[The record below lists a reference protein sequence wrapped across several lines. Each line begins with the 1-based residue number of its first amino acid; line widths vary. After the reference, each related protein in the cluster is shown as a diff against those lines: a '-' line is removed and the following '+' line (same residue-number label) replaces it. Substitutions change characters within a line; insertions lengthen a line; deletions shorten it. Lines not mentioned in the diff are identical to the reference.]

1 MSIESLRGGGRPL
14 IESVRA
20 REVLDSR
27 GNPTVAVAVA
37 TSFGAVE
44 EAMVPSGASTG
55 KYEAVELRDG
65 DKSRYGGKGVLKAV
79 AAVNEMLG
87 PALEGLDVTAQR
99 EIDEQLIDLD
109 GTENKSNFGANALL
123 GVSLAC
129 ARAAAVSLGVPLYR
143 YLGGP
148 TASTM
153 PVPMMNVING
163 GKHAEGALQFQ
174 EIMIVPI
181 GAPTMQDAVRY
192 GSEVFHAL
200 GKILHDQ
207 GQPTLVGD
215 EGGYAP
221 RLASIDDALKLLI
234 AAIEKAGYKPGD
246 DIAIALDSAAQEF
259 MHDGKYFPHLPDHAM
274 NSAEMVAMYEGLVHN
289 YPIISLEDPLGEDD
303 WDGWNLLTQRIG
315 ARVQLVGDDL
325 FVTNLKRLER
335 GIKEHTA
342 NAILIKVNQI
352 GTLTETLDA
361 VQMAHRAGYRSV
373 ISHRSG
379 ETGDTTIADIAV
391 ATGAGQIKTGSLSRS
406 DRIEKYN
413 RLMGIAD
420 DLGTVATY
428 PGRSAFRAL

>member
-1 MSIESLRGGGRPL
+1 VSIESLRGGGRPL

-99 EIDEQLIDLD
+99 EIDEQLIDMD

-129 ARAAAVSLGVPLYR
+129 ARAAAVSLGIPLYR

-181 GAPTMQDAVRY
+181 GAPTMQDAVRKFFMHWARCCT
-192 GSEVFHAL
+192 SKASRLLSVMKAVTRR
-200 GKILHDQ
+200 DS
-207 GQPTLVGD
+207 
-215 EGGYAP
+215 P
-221 RLASIDDALKLLI
+221 RLTMRSSCSSRRLRKPAINRVTKSRSHLI
-234 AAIEKAGYKPGD
+234 RPRK
-246 DIAIALDSAAQEF
+246 
-259 MHDGKYFPHLPDHAM
+259 
-274 NSAEMVAMYEGLVHN
+274 NSC
-289 YPIISLEDPLGEDD
+289 
-303 WDGWNLLTQRIG
+303 T
-315 ARVQLVGDDL
+315 
-325 FVTNLKRLER
+325 
-335 GIKEHTA
+335 TA
-342 NAILIKVNQI
+342 N
-352 GTLTETLDA
+352 TF
-361 VQMAHRAGYRSV
+361 
-373 ISHRSG
+373 
-379 ETGDTTIADIAV
+379 
-391 ATGAGQIKTGSLSRS
+391 
-406 DRIEKYN
+406 RICPTM
-413 RLMGIAD
+413 R
-420 DLGTVATY
+420 
-428 PGRSAFRAL
+428 